1 MYRFALRP
9 WWIVS
14 HLFVAA
20 LVVLMVSLGFW
31 QLRRLDEVRDRNER
45 LAERIAAAPV
55 PIDDLVPAGDDG
67 DLDAVVDRQAT
78 ATGTYRPDEQ
88 VLIRGRSL
96 DDRPGSWVVVP
107 LELDDGRVVAV
118 NRGWISNDGRYTAV
132 PDEYVVPSDEV
143 DLTGLLH
150 PTQTRGTLGASDPED
165 GVVNSLARIDL
176 DRLDEQVEGDLLPV
190 WLQLT
195 EPEPGAPDPSPT
207 VLGLPDVDDEGSHL
221 SYAAQW
227 FIFAT
232 IAGCGYPLIL
242 RRRARERDRSVL
254 DLRGADGPPDPDA
267 PDPDDEPGPGDPR
280 LDAPVEP

>member
-14 HLFVAA
+14 HLIVVA
-20 LVVLMVSLGFW
+20 LVVVMVSLGLW
-31 QLRRLDEVRDRNER
+31 QLRRLEEVRDRNEH

-55 PIDDLVPAGDDG
+55 PVEDLIPAGEDVDV
-67 DLDAVVDRQAT
+67 DAVVDRQAT
-78 ATGTYRPDEQ
+78 ATGTYRADEQ

-107 LELDDGRVVAV
+107 LELPDGRVVAV

-132 PDEYVVPSDEV
+132 PDEYVVPEGEL

-150 PTQTRGTLGASDPED
+150 PTQTRGTLGATDPSD
-165 GVVNSLARIDL
+165 GVVASLARIDL
-176 DRLDEQVEGDLLPV
+176 DRLDEQVDGDLLPV

-195 EPEPGAPDPSPT
+195 EPEPDAPDPSPT
-207 VLGLPDVDDEGSHL
+207 VLGLPDVDDEGSHM
-221 SYAAQW
+221 SYAVQW
-227 FIFAT
+227 FTFAT

-242 RRRARERDRSVL
+242 RRRARERDQAVL
-254 DLRGADGPPDPDA
+254 DLRDADPPDPDV

-280 LDAPVEP
+280 LDAPVGP